1 MLLETV
7 KVVNIEAKYQ
17 LIPLV
22 YLPVNH
28 LFQEQI
34 TLNTTHSKGKNKANT
49 LGKASIEESLGM
61 PAGEHILKIPFH
73 KAITNGLHINN
84 CYQWTTEMAIICH
97 ILETAYKPSSGM
109 KCGRMQHPITKGT
122 TKTVCDILSNTQIFF

>member
-28 LFQEQI
+28 LFWEQI
-34 TLNTTHSKGKNKANT
+34 TLITIHSKGKNKANR

-61 PAGEHILKIPFH
+61 PSGEHTLEIPFQVG
-73 KAITNGLHINN
+73 ITNGLHRNN
-84 CYQWTTEMAIICH
+84 FYQRTTEMAVI
-97 ILETAYKPSSGM
+97 
-109 KCGRMQHPITKGT
+109 
-122 TKTVCDILSNTQIFF
+122 